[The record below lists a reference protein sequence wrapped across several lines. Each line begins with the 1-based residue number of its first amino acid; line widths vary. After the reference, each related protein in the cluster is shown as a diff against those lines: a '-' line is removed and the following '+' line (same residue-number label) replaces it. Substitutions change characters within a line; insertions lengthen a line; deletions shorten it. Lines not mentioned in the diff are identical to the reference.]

1 MLAEKRQMK
10 RTEEERRQILG
21 FVLSLFPFFHPGY
34 VSVCVPWLDAVYNA
48 GKVISALAV
57 AAFCVRTFLEDREL
71 SGAALSLIAM
81 ELWMLADVLAHQGLQ
96 GRAIQ
101 GVASVLVVCAVIEL
115 GTRRHAGALV
125 QAMLLLDE
133 ALIVIHFV
141 TMLAFP
147 GGLYGTPLQG
157 MDNWFLGYRNS
168 FIFFFAPALSLE
180 LMVAQSCGRRLR
192 FYALL
197 AVCAAS
203 MAMGGSVTGCICM
216 LLLAALALTGLW
228 KAKGFHSVTLA
239 SAGLAAF
246 VAIVLLRLQGVFE
259 PVFGLLG
266 RKTTF
271 TGRTAIWDRTME
283 AIAASPLV
291 GYGMQEE
298 EVRAQVSQ
306 LAGGITAHNFLLE
319 QTYCFG
325 AIGLLLLGVFLLIA
339 IAVLYRHRA
348 AMPSRA
354 LCLGLACFFTVMLM
368 EGEINN
374 VPMYRFLFL
383 CCRADRLA
391 EQIPEA
397 ADEGRKRK
405 QR

>member
-1 MLAEKRQMK
+1 MK
-10 RTEEERRQILG
+10 RTEEERRQILW
-21 FVLSLFPFFHPGY
+21 VLLALFPFFHPGY

-48 GKVISALAV
+48 GKVISAIAV
-57 AAFCVRTFLEDREL
+57 AVFCVKTFLEDREI
-71 SGAALSLIAM
+71 SGAAVSLIAM

-101 GVASVLVVCAVIEL
+101 GIASVLVVCAVIEI
-115 GTRRHAGALV
+115 GTRQHAGAV
-125 QAMLLLDE
+125 VRAMLLLDE
-133 ALIVIHFV
+133 ALIGIHFA

-168 FIFFFAPALSLE
+168 FIFYFAPALSLE
-180 LMVAQSCGRRLR
+180 FMAARSSGRMLR
-192 FYALL
+192 FGALL
-197 AVCAAS
+197 AVCLVA
-203 MAMGGSVTGCICM
+203 MAMGGSATGSLCM
-216 LLLAALALTGLW
+216 LLLTVLVLTGLW
-228 KAKGFHSVTLA
+228 KARGFHSLTLA
-239 SAGLAAF
+239 GAGLAAF
-246 VAIVLLRLQGVFE
+246 AAIVLLRLQGVFE
-259 PVFGLLG
+259 PVFALLD

-271 TGRTAIWDRTME
+271 SGRTVIWDRTME
-283 AIAASPLV
+283 AIAASPLA

-298 EVRAQVSQ
+298 AVRAQANQ
-306 LAGGITAHNFLLE
+306 LASGITAHNFLLE

-325 AIGLLLLGVFLLIA
+325 LIGLLLLGVFLLF
-339 IAVLYRHRA
+339 VVGMLYRHRA

-354 LCLGLACFFTVMLM
+354 LCLGLACFLTVMLM

-374 VPMYRFLFL
+374 VPMYSFLFL

-391 EQIPEA
+391 AQIPGT
-397 ADEGRKRK
+397 ADGGWKRK

>member
-1 MLAEKRQMK
+1 MSEEKSPIN
-10 RTEEERRQILG
+10 RTEEERGLILWI
-21 FVLSLFPFFHPGY
+21 VLALFPFFHPGY
-34 VSVCVPWLDAVYNA
+34 VSVCVPWLDALYNA

-57 AAFCVRTFLEDREL
+57 AVLCVKTFLADREI
-71 SGAALSLIAM
+71 SGAAISLIAM
-81 ELWMLADVLAHQGLQ
+81 ELWMMADVLAHQGLQ

-101 GVASVLVVCAVIEL
+101 GVASVLVVCAVIEI
-115 GTRRHAGALV
+115 GTRRHARAV
-125 QAMLLLDE
+125 VRAMLLLDE
-133 ALIVIHFV
+133 ALIGIHAV

-157 MDNWFLGYRNS
+157 MNNWFLGYRNS
-168 FIFFFAPALSLE
+168 FIFYFAPALSLE
-180 LMVAQSCGRRLR
+180 FMVARSSGRRLR
-192 FYALL
+192 FDLLL
-197 AVCAAS
+197 AVCLIA
-203 MAMGGSVTGCICM
+203 MAMGGSATGCICM

-239 SAGLAAF
+239 GAGLAAF

-259 PVFGLLG
+259 PVFTLLG
-266 RKTTF
+266 RKSTF
-271 TGRTAIWDRTME
+271 TGRTLIWDRTME

-291 GYGMQEE
+291 GYGLQEE
-298 EVRAQVSQ
+298 AVRAQVNQ
-306 LAGGITAHNFLLE
+306 LSGGITAHNFLLE

-354 LCLGLACFFTVMLM
+354 LCLGLACFLTVMLM

-374 VPMYRFLFL
+374 VPMYSFLFL

-391 EQIPEA
+391 LRIPDAAGSREREQ
-397 ADEGRKRK
+397 R
-405 QR
+405 

>member
-1 MLAEKRQMK
+1 MSEEKSPIN
-10 RTEEERRQILG
+10 RTEEERGRILWI
-21 FVLSLFPFFHPGY
+21 VLALFPFFHPGY
-34 VSVCVPWLDAVYNA
+34 VSVCVPWLDALYNA

-57 AAFCVRTFLEDREL
+57 AVLCVKTFLADREI
-71 SGAALSLIAM
+71 SGAAISLIAM
-81 ELWMLADVLAHQGLQ
+81 ELWMMADVLAHQGLQ

-101 GVASVLVVCAVIEL
+101 GVASVLVVCAVIEI
-115 GTRRHAGALV
+115 GTRRHARAV
-125 QAMLLLDE
+125 VRAMLLLDE
-133 ALIVIHFV
+133 ALIGIHAV

-157 MDNWFLGYRNS
+157 MNNWFLGYRNS
-168 FIFFFAPALSLE
+168 FIFYFAPALSLE
-180 LMVAQSCGRRLR
+180 FMVARSSGRRLR
-192 FYALL
+192 FDLLL
-197 AVCAAS
+197 AVCLIA
-203 MAMGGSVTGCICM
+203 MAMGGSATGCICM
-216 LLLAALALTGLW
+216 ALLAVLALTGLW
-228 KAKGFHSVTLA
+228 KTRGFHSVTLA
-239 SAGLAAF
+239 GAGLAAF

-259 PVFGLLG
+259 PVFTLLG
-266 RKTTF
+266 RKSTF
-271 TGRTAIWDRTME
+271 TGRTLIWDRTME

-291 GYGMQEE
+291 GYGLQEE
-298 EVRAQVSQ
+298 AVRAQVNQ
-306 LAGGITAHNFLLE
+306 LSGGITAHNFLLE

-354 LCLGLACFFTVMLM
+354 LCLGFACFLTVMLM

-374 VPMYRFLFL
+374 VPMYSFLFL

-391 EQIPEA
+391 LRIPDA
-397 ADEGRKRK
+397 AGSRERK

>member
-1 MLAEKRQMK
+1 MSEEKSPIN
-10 RTEEERRQILG
+10 RTEEERGLILWI
-21 FVLSLFPFFHPGY
+21 VLALFPFFHPGY
-34 VSVCVPWLDAVYNA
+34 VSVCVPWLDALYNA

-57 AAFCVRTFLEDREL
+57 AVLCVKTFLADREI
-71 SGAALSLIAM
+71 SGAAISLIAM
-81 ELWMLADVLAHQGLQ
+81 ELWMMADVLAHQGLQ

-101 GVASVLVVCAVIEL
+101 GVASVLVVCAVIEI
-115 GTRRHAGALV
+115 GTRRHARAV
-125 QAMLLLDE
+125 VRAMLLLDE
-133 ALIVIHFV
+133 ALIGIHAV

-157 MDNWFLGYRNS
+157 MNNWFLGYRNS
-168 FIFFFAPALSLE
+168 FIFYFAPALSLE
-180 LMVAQSCGRRLR
+180 FMVARSSGRRLR
-192 FYALL
+192 FDLLL
-197 AVCAAS
+197 AVCLIA
-203 MAMGGSVTGCICM
+203 MAMGGSATGCICM
-216 LLLAALALTGLW
+216 ALLAVLALTGLW
-228 KAKGFHSVTLA
+228 KTRGFHSVTLA
-239 SAGLAAF
+239 GAGLAAF

-259 PVFGLLG
+259 PVFTLLG
-266 RKTTF
+266 RKSTF
-271 TGRTAIWDRTME
+271 TGRTLIWDRTME

-291 GYGMQEE
+291 GYGLQEE
-298 EVRAQVSQ
+298 AVRAQVNQ
-306 LAGGITAHNFLLE
+306 LSGGITAHNFLLE

-354 LCLGLACFFTVMLM
+354 LCLGLACFLTVMLM

-374 VPMYRFLFL
+374 VPMYSFLFL

-391 EQIPEA
+391 LRIPDA
-397 ADEGRKRK
+397 AGSRERK

>member
-1 MLAEKRQMK
+1 MSEEKSPIN
-10 RTEEERRQILG
+10 RTEEERGLILWI
-21 FVLSLFPFFHPGY
+21 VLALFPFFHPGY
-34 VSVCVPWLDAVYNA
+34 VSVCVPWLDALYNA

-57 AAFCVRTFLEDREL
+57 AVLCVKTFLADREI
-71 SGAALSLIAM
+71 SGAAISLIAM
-81 ELWMLADVLAHQGLQ
+81 ELWMMADVLAHQGLQ

-101 GVASVLVVCAVIEL
+101 GVASVLVVCAVIEI
-115 GTRRHAGALV
+115 GTRRHARAV
-125 QAMLLLDE
+125 VRAMLLLDE
-133 ALIVIHFV
+133 ALIGIHAV

-157 MDNWFLGYRNS
+157 MNNWFLGYRNS
-168 FIFFFAPALSLE
+168 FIFYFAPALSLE
-180 LMVAQSCGRRLR
+180 FMVARSSGRRLR
-192 FYALL
+192 FDLLL
-197 AVCAAS
+197 AVCLIA

-216 LLLAALALTGLW
+216 ALLAVLALTGLW
-228 KAKGFHSVTLA
+228 KTRGFHSVTLA
-239 SAGLAAF
+239 GAGLAAF

-259 PVFGLLG
+259 PVFTLLG
-266 RKTTF
+266 RKSTF
-271 TGRTAIWDRTME
+271 TGRTLIWDRTME

-291 GYGMQEE
+291 GYGLQEE
-298 EVRAQVSQ
+298 AVRAQVNQ
-306 LAGGITAHNFLLE
+306 LSGGITAHNFLLE

-354 LCLGLACFFTVMLM
+354 LCLGLACFLTVMLM

-374 VPMYRFLFL
+374 VPMYSFLFL

-391 EQIPEA
+391 LRIPDAAGSREREQ
-397 ADEGRKRK
+397 R
-405 QR
+405 